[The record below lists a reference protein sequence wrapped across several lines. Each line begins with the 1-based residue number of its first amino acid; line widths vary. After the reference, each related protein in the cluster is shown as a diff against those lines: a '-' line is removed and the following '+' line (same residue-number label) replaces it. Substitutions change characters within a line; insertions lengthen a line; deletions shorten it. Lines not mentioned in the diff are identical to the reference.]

1 MARLHLRACARL
13 AARRVPCGGRA
24 AGAPSLT
31 AMGPPRAVLLKGP
44 TLNSRVFLT
53 ALPERHEDLMAKAC
67 ELFKVPADHTP
78 QLYVACPASIGL
90 PNSEQRGA
98 LLMADAMPFLRDRE
112 LVTLRWV
119 PSEAARPRENA
130 RVQWDPKLDDRLF
143 TTPISRGPHAR
154 AAHVARVLERER
166 SAVLPEKVPPAYSKV
181 TPPTESP
188 FQAPMSP
195 PSSSPTASPVL
206 EAPPSP
212 TPQRT
217 MPPLDWPTGDSDE
230 DDVQAALLPETPAPR
245 KASGL
250 SAWCAR
256 LNPFSKN
263 EEPQR
268 AAPVPRAPAPE
279 APSPQGTAAYDVMTQ
294 VLLAVREHPRNIHF
308 RAPHDHVLQRASGAH
323 ALRECV
329 SRRLMD
335 AARPLDEFAEALYA
349 YLDAS
354 APQGGPMR
362 DEALTLRRFAATLM
376 GELSRT
382 SGTKRAA
389 PAVDTAPLAKR
400 TRSAARLVALR

>member
-1 MARLHLRACARL
+1 
-13 AARRVPCGGRA
+13 
-24 AGAPSLT
+24 
-31 AMGPPRAVLLKGP
+31 MGPPRAVLLKGP

-53 ALPERHEDLMAKAC
+53 AMPERHEDLVAKAC

-78 QLYVACPASIGL
+78 QLYVACQASIGP

-119 PSEAARPRENA
+119 PSEAARPRDHA

-143 TTPISRGPHAR
+143 TTPVSRGPVAR

-166 SAVLPEKVPPAYSKV
+166 SAGLPDRVPPAPAACSKMGPV
-181 TPPTESP
+181 AESP

-212 TPQRT
+212 TPQRA
-217 MPPLDWPTGDSDE
+217 MPPLEWTAGDSDE
-230 DDVQAALLPETPAPR
+230 DDVQAALIPAAPAPR
-245 KASGL
+245 KATGL
-250 SAWCAR
+250 GALCAR
-256 LNPFSKN
+256 LNPFAKT
-263 EEPQR
+263 EHEPKR
-268 AAPVPRAPAPE
+268 AAVPAPRAAAPQ
-279 APSPQGTAAYDVMTQ
+279 APPTSPRGAAAYDVMTQ
-294 VLLAVREHPRNIHF
+294 VLLAVREHPRNTHF
-308 RAPHDHVLQRASGAH
+308 RAPHDHVLQRPSGAH
-323 ALRECV
+323 ALQECV
-329 SRRLMD
+329 ARRLMD

-354 APQGGPMR
+354 APQGGALR

-382 SGTKRAA
+382 SGTKRPA
-389 PAVDTAPLAKR
+389 PEDAAPLAKR
-400 TRSAARLVALR
+400 TRSAAARAVPLR